1 MDAQFR
7 QRASGIRLLAMDVDG
22 VLTDGAIY
30 LAASGDELKAFNI
43 LDGQGLK
50 MLRNQGI
57 LTAFITGRESPLTE
71 TRATNLGIDHVYQGR
86 EDKAAALRELSDK
99 TGIGLGEMAYVGDD
113 LPDLAAIEL
122 AGLGISVP
130 NGCAAVRETA
140 DWCTATAGGSGAVR
154 EICEQLLQAK
164 GLLQGAI
171 DGYRTP

>member
-1 MDAQFR
+1 MDAELH
-7 QRASGIRLLAMDVDG
+7 QRTSGIRLLAMDVDG

-50 MLRNQGI
+50 LLRNQGI
-57 LTAFITGRESPLTE
+57 QTAFITGRVSPLTE
-71 TRATNLGIDHVYQGR
+71 TRAINLGIDHLYQGR
-86 EDKAAALRELSDK
+86 EDKAAALLELSDK
-99 TGIGLGEMAYVGDD
+99 TGIGVSEMAYVGDD

-130 NGCAAVRETA
+130 NGCATVRETA
-140 DWCTATAGGSGAVR
+140 DWCTTTAGGSGAVR
-154 EICEQLLQAK
+154 EICERLLQAK

-171 DGYRTP
+171 EGYRTP